1 MDIGSKR
8 RGLPAIFVG
17 FVAAALMAACG
28 GSDNDPVDTG
38 SWFSSW
44 GASQN
49 IVEFPAAYY
58 TAGGVDPKLS
68 NSTAR
73 MIVRPSIS
81 GTSLRVKIENTHGK
95 SPVVFSGVFVGV
107 AGSGAAVLAGT
118 NKPLSFGGNRSLTL
132 APGAGVM
139 SDPVEFSVKAFER
152 LAVSLNITSAVDA
165 SSHSLGLT
173 TNYLAAGQR
182 GEDVSATG
190 FTSVN
195 PVAYSATP
203 STTQAFPIYWVAGV
217 DVKSTKANGTVVTF
231 GDSITDGRCS
241 TTTENGALATATP
254 PGVVIPDLYQRW
266 VDVLANRLAA
276 ASIPKGV
283 VNEGIAG
290 NRIIADGG
298 NGPTGLD
305 RLDRDVLDRAG
316 ATHVVYFMGTNDIS
330 GGANSKEVID
340 ASLNLINRVR
350 AKGLKIIAVTIIGRG
365 NPTAGAGFT
374 ALQEQ
379 YRLEVNAWIKTSGKF
394 DGVIDFDALLT
405 DTAKSSLGALI
416 MKPQYACGD
425 YIHPNAAGYL
435 LMGNAID
442 LNLFK

>member
-1 MDIGSKR
+1 MLI
-8 RGLPAIFVG
+8 
-17 FVAAALMAACG
+17 AASAAVLLGACG
-28 GSDNDPVDTG
+28 GSGEDTVPG

-49 IVEFPAAYY
+49 ILEFPPALN
-58 TAGGVDPKLS
+58 G
-68 NSTAR
+68 STAR

-81 GTSLRVKIENTHGK
+81 GTAIRVKIENTHGK
-95 SPVVFSGVFVGV
+95 APVNFSGAFIGV
-107 AGSGAAVLAGT
+107 AGTGAAVVSGT
-118 NKPLSFGGNRSLTL
+118 NKALTFGGRANLTL

-139 SDPVEFSVKAFER
+139 SDAVDFPVKAFER
-152 LAVSLNITSAVDA
+152 LAVSLNIASAADA
-165 SSHSLGLT
+165 SSHSLSLT
-173 TNYLAAGQR
+173 TNYLASGLR

-190 FTSVN
+190 FTAVN

-217 DVKSTKANGTVVTF
+217 DVRSTNVAGTVVTF

-241 TTTENGALATATP
+241 TTTQNGALATATP

-266 VDVLANRLAA
+266 VDVLANRFAA

-283 VNEGIAG
+283 VNESIAG
-290 NRIIADGG
+290 NRIIATGG

-316 ATHVVYFMGTNDIS
+316 ATHVVYFMGTNDLAGLAS
-330 GGANSKEVID
+330 SKQVID
-340 ASLNLINRVR
+340 ASLNLISRVR
-350 AKGLKIIAVTIIGRG
+350 AKGMKIIGVTMVPRG

-379 YRLEVNAWIKTSGKF
+379 YRLEVNTWMKTAGQF

-405 DTAKSSLGALI
+405 DTVKSSLGALI

-425 YIHPNAAGYL
+425 YIHPNAAGYQV
-435 LMGNAID
+435 MGNAID